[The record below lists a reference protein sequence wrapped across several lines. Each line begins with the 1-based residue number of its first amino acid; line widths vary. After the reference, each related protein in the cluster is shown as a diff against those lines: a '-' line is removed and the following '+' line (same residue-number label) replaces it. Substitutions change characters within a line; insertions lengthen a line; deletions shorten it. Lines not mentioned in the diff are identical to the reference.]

1 MHTGC
6 RSRAHALG
14 PTWHHFFA
22 AVVHV
27 GGCTGTDTDG
37 GLGQVDG
44 ACAAVGVLCVCV
56 CVFAQMHA
64 RVFKC
69 MRVWVGR

>member
-56 CVFAQMHA
+56 CVCSDACSCVQVYA
-64 RVFKC
+64 C
-69 MRVWVGR
+69 VGR